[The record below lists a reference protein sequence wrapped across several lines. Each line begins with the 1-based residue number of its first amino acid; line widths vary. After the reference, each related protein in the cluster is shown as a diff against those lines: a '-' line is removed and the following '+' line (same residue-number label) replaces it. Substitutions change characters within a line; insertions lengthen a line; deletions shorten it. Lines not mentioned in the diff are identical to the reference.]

1 MKRTDLR
8 FQTILAAL
16 LLLFELAVLFLPV
29 FSGHT
34 ALELVRLQWQNGG
47 TVLRLGIVLLLLL
60 CPAIS
65 CGLLWQIHTLAAK
78 AEGNDIPP
86 VSANTSTDVTP
97 VCGTLVFLSGAL
109 QGKSFPLPAYENI
122 LLGRSSQSCQIVVN
136 ASDISRRHVCI
147 CYHATRHTFV
157 ITDYSANGTYT
168 ADGERLITNTSLEV
182 TDGSTFY
189 LGNRQNAFQ
198 LLADWEV

>member
-1 MKRTDLR
+1 MKRTDFR

-34 ALELVRLQWQNGG
+34 ALELVRLQWQTGG

-78 AEGNDIPP
+78 AG
-86 VSANTSTDVTP
+86 
-97 VCGTLVFLSGAL
+97 
-109 QGKSFPLPAYENI
+109 GK
-122 LLGRSSQSCQIVVN
+122 R
-136 ASDISRRHVCI
+136 
-147 CYHATRHTFV
+147 
-157 ITDYSANGTYT
+157 YSARFCEYFSRCYT
-168 ADGERLITNTSLEV
+168 CLRHA
-182 TDGSTFY
+182 Y
-189 LGNRQNAFQ
+189 LSVRCFTGKKLSASG
-198 LLADWEV
+198 L

>member
-1 MKRTDLR
+1 MKPADFR

-16 LLLFELAVLFLPV
+16 LLFLELAVLFLPC
-29 FSGHT
+29 FDGNT
-34 ALELVRLQWQNGG
+34 ALQLLQLHWQTGG
-47 TVLRLGIVLLLLL
+47 LLLKTGIVLLLLL

-65 CGLLWQIHTLAAK
+65 CGLLWQIRIRTVKSAAS
-78 AEGNDIPP
+78 DIPE
-86 VSANTSTDVTP
+86 VSASTSADASP

-109 QGKSFPLPAYENI
+109 QGKSFPLPAYENVM
-122 LLGRSSQSCQIVVN
+122 LGRSSQTCQIAIN
-136 ASDISRRHVCI
+136 ASDISRRHVSV

-182 TDGSTFY
+182 PDGSTFY